1 MRVNCSELAGSALI
15 HQASARPRSSISDR
29 PLTSYSEPRTAH
41 STRPAT
47 ARPLTAASSRHE
59 NSFIVAVIECRGIG
73 REVGIAALD
82 KDTGQ
87 VDLIQVH
94 LLVLPSQT
102 RVVHTTAIPQLTD
115 CQTYVKTLHHLHLHC
130 PSVVIVPD
138 TFLSDT
144 DASVNSSTRHA
155 VNASLLVQ
163 CIRCEFPHVPIE
175 PVLRKYWN
183 EESGLHFVNQLTAD
197 NENRAA
203 TLLATSSKYYALSAA
218 CALFKHAEARLN
230 ARYAA
235 HSLRI
240 RYSPVEG
247 TMLIDNDTAK
257 NLELVGNMIN
267 KKSTHSLFGV
277 LNHTWTAMGSRL
289 LRVNL
294 LAPITAHSAIEARLD
309 AVEELIQ
316 AEDKFN
322 AVMDGL
328 RSVNKLDLDKLISS
342 FAMSEARVSN
352 AARSAASRVSQML
365 QLRGFVKQIPTVR
378 DAIKG
383 CQSRLLEVVYDMLSD
398 GRFEKLENLLSQ
410 SLNDDAISQKG
421 GGLNAVNA
429 RAYALRANQNC
440 LLDVARE
447 TYKEN
452 VADIFDLNRSLS
464 SEHGL
469 PLQLV
474 HQMHGFS
481 FTLRKRDFETVGT
494 PTLPKH
500 FINTTAKQGKW
511 FFETIDLQ
519 KKRNARMKDALDEIL
534 MITDKIIKEMVVK
547 IVADVGA
554 LYKASEA
561 IALLDMI
568 WSFAHVSIHQNY
580 GLLDICVRHSAEFH
594 LAFPVRPEFTG
605 TLAIKAG
612 RHPVLEKAQTAGSL
626 VPNDVYCCDS
636 SYFQIIQ
643 GPKIH
648 DALLARLSNDDNIER
663 GHSTFAEEMS
673 SSAMILGSPIFIPI
687 VLIGSR
693 AFVQGLSTGNSMVLI
708 DELGRGTSTREGL
721 GISHAIAER
730 LIHVKASEFG
740 RVDYSGGLLIE
751 SYRLL
756 FSSRRNHFN
765 DLTTTLSR
773 QPVVVNLHL
782 SVQRS
787 RPSSSN
793 MGMIFNYKIVDG
805 ALDNTE
811 HYGLELA
818 RLADL
823 RDDILGEAGRISL
836 RLSELEQ
843 FRKEISEGNQV
854 AHRRKA
860 MLRLRTHLAQ
870 ALDHSSLPY
879 RELIEYLAR
888 MQRQTVQVLR
898 ANLCEAPDKKDSD

>member
-15 HQASARPRSSISDR
+15 HQASALPRSSISDR

-87 VDLIQVH
+87 VDLI
-94 LLVLPSQT
+94 
-102 RVVHTTAIPQLTD
+102 QLTD

-511 FFETIDLQ
+511 FFETIDL

-643 GPKIH
+643 GPNMSGTSSSSGSSSAAQRHKIGKSTYLRQIGLLTVMATCGCFIPAEYASFRIH

-673 SSAMILGSPIFIPI
+673 SSAMIL
-687 VLIGSR
+687 
-693 AFVQGLSTGNSMVLI
+693 GLSTGNSMVLI

-730 LIHVKASEFG
+730 LIHVKAF
-740 RVDYSGGLLIE
+740 V
-751 SYRLL
+751 
-756 FSSRRNHFN
+756 FFATHFN

>member
-15 HQASARPRSSISDR
+15 RQASTRPQSSISDR
-29 PLTSYSEPRTAH
+29 PPISYSEPRTAH

-47 ARPLTAASSRHE
+47 ARPLTTASSRHE
-59 NSFIVAVIECRGIG
+59 NSFVVAVIECRGIG

-87 VDLIQVH
+87 VDLIQ
-94 LLVLPSQT
+94 
-102 RVVHTTAIPQLTD
+102 LTD
-115 CQTYVKTLHHLHLHC
+115 CQTYVKTLHYLHLHC

-138 TFLSDT
+138 TFLSDA
-144 DASVNSSTRHA
+144 DASVNSSTRHG

-197 NENRAA
+197 SENRAA

-218 CALFKHAEARLN
+218 CALFKHAETRLN

-240 RYSPVEG
+240 RYTPVEG

-322 AVMDGL
+322 AVRDGL

-342 FAMSEARVSN
+342 FATSEARVSN
-352 AARSAASRVSQML
+352 AARFAASRVSQML

-383 CQSRLLEVVYDMLSD
+383 CQSRLLKIVYDMLSD
-398 GRFEKLENLLSQ
+398 RRFEKLENLLSQ

-474 HQMHGFS
+474 HQMHGFI

-511 FFETIDLQ
+511 FFETIDL

-547 IVADVGA
+547 IVVDVGA

-568 WSFAHVSIHQNY
+568 WSFAHVSI
-580 GLLDICVRHSAEFH
+580 L
-594 LAFPVRPEFTG
+594 RPEFTG

-612 RHPVLEKAQTAGSL
+612 RHPVLEKAQIAGSL

-643 GPKIH
+643 GPNMSGTTSSSGFSSAAQRHKIGKSTYLRQIGLLAIMATCGCFIPAEYASFRIH

-663 GHSTFAEEMS
+663 GHSTFAEMS
-673 SSAMILGSPIFIPI
+673 SSAMIL
-687 VLIGSR
+687 
-693 AFVQGLSTGNSMVLI
+693 GLSTGNSMVLI

-721 GISHAIAER
+721 GISHAFAER
-730 LIHVKASEFG
+730 LIHVKAF
-740 RVDYSGGLLIE
+740 V
-751 SYRLL
+751 
-756 FSSRRNHFN
+756 FFVTHFN

-787 RPSSSN
+787 RPSPSN

-843 FRKEISEGNQV
+843 SRKEISEGNQV

-888 MQRQTVQVLR
+888 MQRQTVQMLR
-898 ANLCEAPDKKDSD
+898 ANLCEVPDEKDSD

>member
-1 MRVNCSELAGSALI
+1 MSVRTRVNRSELAGSTLI
-15 HQASARPRSSISDR
+15 HQASTRPRSSVSDR
-29 PLTSYSEPRTAH
+29 PFTSCSEPRTAH

-59 NSFIVAVIECRGIG
+59 NSFVVAVIECRGIG
-73 REVGIAALD
+73 REIGIAALD
-82 KDTGQ
+82 RDTGQ
-87 VDLIQVH
+87 VDLI
-94 LLVLPSQT
+94 
-102 RVVHTTAIPQLTD
+102 QLTD
-115 CQTYVKTLHHLHLHC
+115 CQTYVKTLHHLHLHY

-163 CIRCEFPHVPIE
+163 CIQGEFPHVPIE

-197 NENRAA
+197 SENRAA
-203 TLLATSSKYYALSAA
+203 TLLATSSKYYALSAV
-218 CALFKHAEARLN
+218 CALFKHAETRLN
-230 ARYAA
+230 TRYAA

-240 RYSPVEG
+240 RYTPVEG

-267 KKSTHSLFGV
+267 KKSAHSLFGV

-309 AVEELIQ
+309 AVEELVQ

-322 AVMDGL
+322 AVRDGL
-328 RSVNKLDLDKLISS
+328 RSVNNFDLDKLISS
-342 FAMSEARVSN
+342 LATSEARVSN

-365 QLRGFVKQIPTVR
+365 QLRGFVKQMPTVR
-378 DAIKG
+378 EAIKG
-383 CQSRLLEVVYDMLSD
+383 CQSRLLEIVYDMLSD
-398 GRFEKLENLLSQ
+398 ERFEKLENLLSQ
-410 SLNDDAISQKG
+410 SLNDAAISQKG

-474 HQMHGFS
+474 HQEHGFI
-481 FTLRKRDFETVGT
+481 FTLRKRDFEAVGT

-511 FFETIDLQ
+511 FFETIDL
-519 KKRNARMKDALDEIL
+519 KKRNARMKDALDETL
-534 MITDKIIKEMVVK
+534 MITDRIIKEMVMK
-547 IVADVGA
+547 IVVDAGA

-580 GLLDICVRHSAEFH
+580 GLLDICVRHSAQFH

-612 RHPVLEKAQTAGSL
+612 RHPVLEKAQAAGSL

-643 GPKIH
+643 GPNMSGTTSSSDSSSAAQRHKKGKSTYLRQIGLLTVMAMCGCFIPAEYASFRIH

-673 SSAMILGSPIFIPI
+673 SSAMILG
-687 VLIGSR
+687 
-693 AFVQGLSTGNSMVLI
+693 LSTGNSIILI

-730 LIHVKASEFG
+730 LIHTKAF
-740 RVDYSGGLLIE
+740 V
-751 SYRLL
+751 
-756 FSSRRNHFN
+756 FFATHFN

-787 RPSSSN
+787 RPSLSN
-793 MGMIFNYKIVDG
+793 MGMVFSYKIVDG
-805 ALDNTE
+805 ALDNMD

-823 RDDILGEAGRISL
+823 REDILGEASRISL

-843 FRKEISEGNQV
+843 SRKEISEGNQV

-879 RELIEYLAR
+879 RELIEYIAR

-898 ANLCEAPDKKDSD
+898 ANLCEVPDEKDSD

>member
-1 MRVNCSELAGSALI
+1 MRVNRSEQARSTLI
-15 HQASARPRSSISDR
+15 HQPSTRPQSSVSDR
-29 PLTSYSEPRTAH
+29 PHISCSEPRTAH
-41 STRPAT
+41 STRPAA

-59 NSFIVAVIECRGIG
+59 NSFVVAVIECRGIG
-73 REVGIAALD
+73 REIGIAALD
-82 KDTGQ
+82 RDTGQ
-87 VDLIQVH
+87 VDLI
-94 LLVLPSQT
+94 
-102 RVVHTTAIPQLTD
+102 QLTD
-115 CQTYVKTLHHLHLHC
+115 CQTYVKTLHHLHLHY
-130 PSVVIVPD
+130 PSLVIVPD

-155 VNASLLVQ
+155 VNATLLVQ
-163 CIRCEFPHVPIE
+163 CIQGEFPHVPIE

-197 NENRAA
+197 SENRAA
-203 TLLATSSKYYALSAA
+203 TLLAASSKYYALSAA
-218 CALFKHAEARLN
+218 CALFKHAETRLN
-230 ARYAA
+230 TCYAV

-240 RYSPVEG
+240 RYTPVEG

-267 KKSTHSLFGV
+267 KKSAHSLFGV

-309 AVEELIQ
+309 AVEELVQ
-316 AEDKFN
+316 AEDKFS
-322 AVMDGL
+322 AVRDGL

-342 FAMSEARVSN
+342 LATSEARVSN

-365 QLRGFVKQIPTVR
+365 QLRGFIKQMPTVR

-383 CQSRLLEVVYDMLSD
+383 CQSRLLEIVYDMLSD
-398 GRFEKLENLLSQ
+398 ERFEKLENLLSQ

-474 HQMHGFS
+474 HQEHGFI
-481 FTLRKRDFETVGT
+481 FTLRKRDFDAAGT
-494 PTLPKH
+494 PTLPKQ
-500 FINTTAKQGKW
+500 FINMAAKQGKW
-511 FFETIDLQ
+511 FFETIDL
-519 KKRNARMKDALDEIL
+519 KKRNARMNDALDETL
-534 MITDKIIKEMVVK
+534 MITDRIIKEMVIK
-547 IVADVGA
+547 IVVDAGA

-568 WSFAHVSIHQNY
+568 WSFAHVSI
-580 GLLDICVRHSAEFH
+580 L
-594 LAFPVRPEFTG
+594 RPEFTG

-612 RHPVLEKAQTAGSL
+612 RHPVLEKAQAAGSL

-643 GPKIH
+643 GPNMSGTTSFCDSSSAAQRHKKGKSTYLRQIGLLSVMAMCGCFIPAEYASFRIH

-673 SSAMILGSPIFIPI
+673 SSAMILG
-687 VLIGSR
+687 
-693 AFVQGLSTGNSMVLI
+693 LSTGNSIVLI

-721 GISHAIAER
+721 GVSHAIAER
-730 LIHVKASEFG
+730 LIHTKAF
-740 RVDYSGGLLIE
+740 V
-751 SYRLL
+751 
-756 FSSRRNHFN
+756 FFATHFN

-805 ALDNTE
+805 ALDNTD

-823 RDDILGEAGRISL
+823 RDDILVEAGRISL

-843 FRKEISEGNQV
+843 SRKEISEGNQV

-870 ALDHSSLPY
+870 ARDHSSLPY

-898 ANLCEAPDKKDSD
+898 ANLCEVPDAKDSD